1 MGGFGKYFAN
11 SIKKFK
17 NEIKMKIYNLK
28 EVCNIATGKLDANKS
43 VKNGNYPFFTCA
55 EHPEKIDSYSFDCD
69 AILVAG
75 NNAKG
80 NFHVN
85 RYKGKFNAYQRTY
98 VLTAKDNFDVDFIYY
113 TLKLELKR
121 LKEKSQGSQTKFL
134 TLPILQNIHLPNIT
148 RDKQK
153 SIAHIL
159 STLDQKIAINNQI
172 NAQLE
177 QMAKTLY
184 DYWFVQ
190 FDFPDENGKPYKS
203 SGGEMV
209 YNDTLKREIP
219 KGWEAQKISHWLQSD
234 KSGDWGKEIQE
245 GNYTLQVNCIRGADI
260 NAVNF
265 QGNIEAPI
273 RFILP
278 KNKHKLLSPFNL
290 VVEISGGSPT
300 QSTGRLALIS
310 DYVLNRFDFPVIC
323 SNFCKAISLKNTDY
337 FYQFVFM
344 WNVIYKND
352 ILFGWEG
359 KTSGIKNLL
368 FENFTE
374 GYYECYPPL
383 DLAKKFF
390 EIADV
395 FHKQQQFLLKQN
407 QQLTQLRDFLL
418 PMLMNGQVGVDG
430 G

>member
-1 MGGFGKYFAN
+1 
-11 SIKKFK
+11 
-17 NEIKMKIYNLK
+17 MKIYNLK

-159 STLDQKIAINNQI
+159 STLDQKIAINHQI

-209 YNDTLKREIP
+209 YNETLKREIP
-219 KGWEAQKISHWLQSD
+219 KGWEVKSLWSIAKYFNGLALQK
-234 KSGDWGKEIQE
+234 
-245 GNYTLQVNCIRGADI
+245 YR
-260 NAVNF
+260 
-265 QGNIEAPI
+265 
-273 RFILP
+273 P
-278 KNKHKLLSPFNL
+278 KN
-290 VVEISGGSPT
+290 EY
-300 QSTGRLALIS
+300 
-310 DYVLNRFDFPVIC
+310 DDFLPVIKIREMNEGI
-323 SNFCKAISLKNTDY
+323 SANTEKASTEIPKEAIINDG
-337 FYQFVFM
+337 
-344 WNVIYKND
+344 D
-352 ILFGWEG
+352 ILFSWSATLDVKIWTQG
-359 KTSGIKNLL
+359 KGALNQHIFKVTSNQYPKSFYYFELL
-368 FENFTE
+368 NYLQHFKMMAELRKTTMGHITQDHLKQAFICIPSDALLS
-374 GYYECYPPL
+374 GL
-383 DLAKKFF
+383 DQILSPIFQKIIILK
-390 EIADV
+390 
-395 FHKQQQFLLKQN
+395 KQN
-407 QQLTQLRDFLL
+407 QQLAQLRDFLL